1 MKYFGRKWL
10 INLEKCILWQYDK
23 ATSLSRI
30 ILNKQNWY
38 KQNVTDF
45 IVSFFIDVFNLKT
58 ANDFGLNIWGKLLNF
73 PRQIMLNKYQLKV
86 LDSGGAE
93 TNTIAVDRLTFQS
106 KIASGDDFTAITI
119 EQGDKYTFEF
129 SVSVGTGYYVSV
141 YDKNNNLI
149 VDRAE
154 IHSDGQTAPTPAY
167 YGLSGY
173 SISSSGVI
181 CSVVADYTPLNLST
195 EQYRFLLLG
204 QILKFKMNCTIPE
217 VNRYLRLIFNEQDNR
232 NVYVIDNHDMTI
244 SYNIEPSSLSDEIK
258 LLIENY
264 DFLPAPAGVKIN
276 TGIGSYFTL
285 KINPSPS
292 NANVTF
298 RINGENYPTVNNEIT
313 VNSGTIVDYTVSAVS
328 DGFQTKTGSVEVT
341 ENTTVPVT
349 LETTLTITATPN
361 TAEIKLTL
369 NGVDYTG
376 TGSITKTVTYGNTY
390 SYEISKQGYYTQI
403 STGNTITGLTNIA
416 VQLQESDIN
425 LVFDKL
431 HKENGGVESK
441 GTFVIG
447 QAGTYHIELGGDT
460 GYDEDKPNTRHN
472 GGTAD
477 ITTTFAE
484 NDEIEIKIMYGG
496 CPDNSGYIFGGV
508 GVGLWVN
515 GVCKLVAGGGGVV
528 GGAVVHSCGGGG
540 YEGGYAYY
548 KNRYSWNGYSIDGT
562 KGNYKNTQAGAGQY
576 HHPFSYTDAYGGS
589 GYKADDYS
597 SAILVY
603 AGNTGAGYAKITY
616 IE

>member
-1 MKYFGRKWL
+1 MKMFKPKFL

-23 ATSLSRI
+23 APRI
-30 ILNKQNWY
+30 STLITEKQKWY
-38 KQNVTDF
+38 KQNVSEF
-45 IVSFFIDVFNLKT
+45 IVNFFINIFNLKT

-86 LDSGGAE
+86 LDRGGTE
-93 TNTIAVDRLTFQS
+93 TDTITVDRLTFQS

-119 EQGDKYTFEF
+119 GQGDKYIFEF
-129 SVSVGTGYYVSV
+129 SVNIGSGYYVSV

-154 IHSDGQTAPTPAY
+154 IHSDGQTAPSPAY

-173 SISSSGVI
+173 SVSSSGVI

-276 TGIGSYFTL
+276 TGLGSYFTL

-361 TAEIKLTL
+361 TASISLTL
-369 NGVDYTG
+369 NGTTYTG

-390 SYEISKQGYYTQI
+390 SYEVSAEGYYTET
-403 STGNTITGLTNIA
+403 SGGNLTVTGLVNTQVTLSENNI
-416 VQLQESDIN
+416 S
-425 LVFDKL
+425 LVFDKIF
-431 HKENGGVESK
+431 KTNGGVESK
-441 GTFVIG
+441 GTFIV
-447 QAGTYHIELGGDT
+447 QRAGSYHIELGGDT
-460 GYDEDKPNTRHN
+460 GYSEYNANVRHN

-477 ITTTFAE
+477 ITVTFAV
-484 NDEIEIKIMYGG
+484 NDQLEIKVMYGG
-496 CPDNSGYIFGGV
+496 YDSAFGNVHGGV

-515 GVCKLVAGGGGVV
+515 GVCNK
-528 GGAVVHSCGGGG
+528 
-540 YEGGYAYY
+540 
-548 KNRYSWNGYSIDGT
+548 
-562 KGNYKNTQAGAGQY
+562 
-576 HHPFSYTDAYGGS
+576 F
-589 GYKADDYS
+589 ADT
-597 SAILVY
+597 VY
-603 AGNTGAGYAKITY
+603 P
-616 IE
+616 